1 MLRPADRS
9 AERQAVRMHQMV
21 VRLDVDL
28 AAFVRVRNGE
38 AYAEARSRC
47 LKCSDTGDRLRWL
60 DGYGRAAEGPHF
72 CPNRKIFHPCK
83 RANRAC

>member
-1 MLRPADRS
+1 MLRTADRS
-9 AERQAVRMHQMV
+9 AERQAVRMHQMM

-47 LKCSDTGDRLRWL
+47 LKCIDIGECLRWL
-60 DGYGRAAEGPHF
+60 DGQGCEAEGPHF
-72 CPNRKIFHPCK
+72 CPNLKIFHPWK
-83 RANRAC
+83 RLNRAC